1 MSTWIALTEKHIGL
15 NNAEQ
20 VAYREALLR
29 PGESDRL
36 EEIVTAVVGKVRGAI
51 RSNRDNRLDPDGT
64 LIPASAAAYAGALVR
79 YELLANFVGNISE
92 PRTKQWEAAERWLRD
107 VAAGRY
113 LIEPP
118 SEEADVLAPPKAGPR
133 FTKPNLTQRR
143 EDAQG

>member
-64 LIPASAAAYAGALVR
+64 LIPASAA
-79 YELLANFVGNISE
+79 
-92 PRTKQWEAAERWLRD
+92 ERWLRD